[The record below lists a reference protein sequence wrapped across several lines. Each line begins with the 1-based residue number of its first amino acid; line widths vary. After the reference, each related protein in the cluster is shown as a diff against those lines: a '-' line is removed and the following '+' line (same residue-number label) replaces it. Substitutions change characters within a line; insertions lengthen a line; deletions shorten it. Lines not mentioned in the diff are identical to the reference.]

1 MRILPRTGLALGT
14 NGRVAGAGSMTMKH
28 SMIDCT
34 KRNSFVAGNQC
45 SSTGGTI
52 LHPTDY
58 STASRRA
65 FELACRVALE
75 RGSRLI
81 VMHVAPPVTMSIGL
95 APPPPL
101 PPGYRGAWESRL
113 RMLLPTNPGVR
124 VEYRLEEGD
133 VPSAILRV
141 ARESNCDLIVM
152 AGRTRTWLQRMVFGS
167 VAADVESKA
176 PCPVLRVDTH
186 QPEGGNDG
194 RLQPMIDN
202 GALCA

>member
-1 MRILPRTGLALGT
+1 MVDFTT
-14 NGRVAGAGSMTMKH
+14 
-28 SMIDCT
+28 
-34 KRNSFVAGNQC
+34 RNSFVAGEQC
-45 SSTGGTI
+45 RPTGGTI

-81 VMHVAPPVTMSIGL
+81 VMHVAPPVITSIGL

-113 RMLLPTNPGVR
+113 RMLLPTDPSVR
-124 VEYRLEEGD
+124 IEYLLEEGD
-133 VPSAILRV
+133 VPTAILRV
-141 ARESNCDLIVM
+141 ARENNCDLIVM
-152 AGRTRTWLQRMVFGS
+152 AGRKRTWLQRLVFGS
-167 VAADVESKA
+167 VTADVESKA
-176 PCPVLRVDTH
+176 SCPVLRVDTH

-202 GALCA
+202 GAVCA